1 MKILHKM
8 TFFKIIAVM
17 MVFIIIVTIQFVGIL
32 KIYDSQENESEQ
44 TTPLVFEKYRVLL
57 GLGTFHRKTK
67 SDHGVWENGSPAP
80 APSPA
85 ETHAAGPVLGPA
97 LSPHSH
103 LHHYHKHHRAPRPRP
118 MLPLHRFSVQH
129 KQKKKHKVIILIVL
143 LSTGLVLVIFALG
156 VFFVIRRFN
165 RQKKAATRIASIR
178 AKTVTS
184 QNLATKVSHDISYD
198 TFYMNTLTTALEPEM
213 RLRGS
218 IASTSPERNNLQ
230 HDARAEEIISVH
242 EYSESSKNDSDE
254 QSSSIGDKVV
264 DDDHHSSGDESF
276 HSFCESRTSSNLRL
290 SNVSISSFNDPEET
304 LSPNRSNIL
313 SSSQNMPSIP
323 PPPPPPPPPLP
334 FARVSPPKTSKTSN
348 FLKSSPP
355 PNNDLPSGSKE
366 VAENE
371 LCSLP
376 STPKNQGGL
385 STIPPPPP
393 PCPPPY
399 PHNKGN
405 TIRGQLTLPGQPPS
419 YTTMGK
425 DGNPLPKLKPLHWD
439 KVRATP
445 DRSMVWDK
453 LRCSSFE
460 LDEETIE
467 SLFGYSMQT
476 EFAND
481 EGKSKSP
488 SPSKHVLEPKRLQN
502 ITILSKALN
511 VTAEKV
517 YAALVQGEGLNTQQL
532 EALIKM
538 VPTKEEEAKLSSYKG
553 EIYDL
558 GSAEKLVKELLRI
571 PHAFER
577 VEAMLFKATFD
588 DEVVHLRNSFSMLEE
603 ACQELR
609 SSRLF
614 LKILEAVLKTGNR
627 MNVGTI
633 RGGAQAFKLDALL
646 KLADVKGTD
655 GKTTLLHFVVQE
667 IIRSEGIRMSDSIM
681 GQIDRT
687 NKSGTMEDKEDDYKR
702 MGLDL
707 VSGLST
713 ELHNVKRTASLD
725 LDVLATSV
733 SNLSDGMQK
742 LQQLADSC
750 AANDNFVLVMK
761 TFLSHAES
769 SLKELQTAENMVLL
783 SVRQIT
789 EYYHGDV
796 SKEEINPLRIFV
808 VVRDFLGML
817 DQVCRELKTL
827 KTPRSPN
834 PLAPFR

>member
-1 MKILHKM
+1 MLK
-8 TFFKIIAVM
+8 AV
-17 MVFIIIVTIQFVGIL
+17 
-32 KIYDSQENESEQ
+32 SRESE
-44 TTPLVFEKYRVLL
+44 PLVIEKFRVLL
-57 GLGTFHRKTK
+57 GLGCFRKK
-67 SDHGVWENGSPAP
+67 SKLNHGVWENGSPAP
-80 APSPA
+80 APSLA

-97 LSPHSH
+97 SS
-103 LHHYHKHHRAPRPRP
+103 LHFHHHHRKHHHRPPRPRP
-118 MLPLHRFSVQH
+118 MLPLHRFSAQH
-129 KQKKKHKVIILIVL
+129 KQNKKHKFIILIVL
-143 LSTGLVLVIFALG
+143 LSTGLVLAIFAIG
-156 VFFVIRRFN
+156 IFFVIRKFN
-165 RQKKAATRIASIR
+165 RRKKAATRIAS
-178 AKTVTS
+178 KSVTS
-184 QNLATKVSHDISYD
+184 QNLASKVSHDTSYD
-198 TFYMNTLTTALEPEM
+198 MFYMNTLTTALEPEM
-213 RLRGS
+213 RLRGN
-218 IASTSPERNNLQ
+218 IASTSPPRNNLQ
-230 HDARAEEIISVH
+230 HEAPAEEIISVH
-242 EYSESSKNDSDE
+242 EFSESSKNDDSDE
-254 QSSSIGDKVV
+254 QSSSTGDKVA
-264 DDDHHSSGDESF
+264 DDDPHSSGDESF
-276 HSFCESRTSSNLRL
+276 HSFCESRSSSNLRL
-290 SNVSISSFNDPEET
+290 SNVSIASFNDPEET
-304 LSPNRSNIL
+304 LSQNRSNIL
-313 SSSQNMPSIP
+313 LSSSQNVPSIPQP

-334 FARVSPPKTSKTSN
+334 FARAPAPKASKTCSLFQN
-348 FLKSSPP
+348 SSP

-366 VAENE
+366 VAANG
-371 LCSLP
+371 LCP
-376 STPKNQGGL
+376 SPTTPRNQGVI
-385 STIPPPPP
+385 STIPAP

-399 PHNKGN
+399 PHNKRN
-405 TIRGQLTLPGQPPS
+405 SIRGPQTQLGESST

-425 DGNPLPKLKPLHWD
+425 DGNPLPKLKALHWD

-467 SLFGYSMQT
+467 SLFGYSMKT

-488 SPSKHVLEPKRLQN
+488 SPGKHVLEHKRLQN

-511 VTAEKV
+511 VTPEKV
-517 YAALVQGEGLNTQQL
+517 YEALVQGDGLNTQQL

-577 VEAMLFKATFD
+577 VEAMLYKATFD

-603 ACQELR
+603 ACKELR

-687 NKSGTMEDKEDDYKR
+687 NKSGTIEDKEDDYKR

-713 ELHNVKRTASLD
+713 ELHNVKRIASLD

-733 SNLSDGMQK
+733 SNLSDGMLK
-742 LQQLADSC
+742 LQRLADLC

-769 SLKELQTAENMVLL
+769 SLKELQTAEDMVLL